1 MTLSGNADGVISVI
15 RYIGIGLTATA
26 YAMGFIAAGIHT
38 FAFHRMLKRLG
49 EKALMDK
56 GIDANL
62 SWHYG
67 KVRRLYLERHGQD
80 RDYRVTA
87 ILNRTIWWILGL
99 AGVGFILMDCG

>member
-56 GIDANL
+56 GIDPNL

-67 KVRRLYLERHGQD
+67 KARRVYLERHGQD
-80 RDYRVTA
+80 RDYRMTA
-87 ILNRTIWWILGL
+87 ILDRAVLWIAIL
-99 AGVGFILMDCG
+99 AGVGFMLMNCG